1 MEQTS
6 NSNSLLRSRTC
17 LVFLG
22 FAAIALF
29 FLWEE
34 HKAHILGVLPYVL
47 FLVCPLMHLFHGGRR
62 QTLTVLR
69 AANPRFRGD
78 RGYLFSQE
86 VFMKESFL
94 ALILFFCATA
104 TSGAQTSSPY
114 AGQETREIKALS
126 LDEINGYLSGDGMGF
141 AKAAELNHYPGPKHV
156 LQLADQLQLSEEQR
170 RRTKAIFEEMNSNA
184 VNLGKQLVQKEWRL
198 DSRFVDAN
206 ISDAELVQLVTEISV
221 TQGKLRTV
229 HLRAHLAQR
238 VVLTQDQIRIY
249 DGLRRYQQPTTDD
262 PHAGH

>member
-1 MEQTS
+1 
-6 NSNSLLRSRTC
+6 
-17 LVFLG
+17 VFLG

-62 QTLTVLR
+62 QTLTILR

-78 RGYLFSQE
+78 RGYLFPQE

-184 VNLGKQLVQKEWRL
+184 VNLGKQLVEKEQLL
-198 DSRFVDAN
+198 DSLFVDAN

-221 TQGKLRTV
+221 LHGKIRAV
-229 HLRAHLAQR
+229 HLQAHLTERAA
-238 VVLTQDQIRIY
+238 LTADQLMRY
-249 DGLRRYQQPTTDD
+249 EALRGYQGSGTHGQHDG
-262 PHAGH
+262 H